1 MLTWINENAKW
12 VIVIFAVGIIVGL
25 LAMDRVP
32 DQGLPQQYPVGKVN
46 GETISFEEFDANLK
60 NAINNDPSGAQMG
73 DEGYAEIRSNVFN
86 MFVQQMLLNEEF
98 KAAGLNASVAEMKE
112 ELRSRPEVVRNIVGQ
127 EAQERLYMLQ
137 ATAVSQEDAMQ
148 RVQGYISTLPQF
160 LMDTTFDQSAYEQWL
175 NTPAAYEWQGMI
187 NYERELKTKIVLLR
201 QLQTFVGAGLYPTSL
216 EARYALENRMTEHS
230 LEVASVAS
238 ADFPVTETIDSI
250 TVAAYFKAF
259 PDSFFVRKDQMKM
272 DYTFI
277 PIQPTASDDVRIKEY
292 AMTLYFQ
299 LTDTSSAAAAPFEEV
314 ARITSEDPGS
324 AANGGLLGDYTA
336 KGVWVP
342 EFEAV
347 AFALDSGAIS
357 EPVRTQF
364 GYHIIQSHGKTTED
378 SVEKVKVSHILLS
391 VTPSLETVDSLE
403 IILEEVRL
411 AVMEKGLSFAEAA
424 QEKNLPVHST
434 GWLTKGEKDQ
444 ISEIGYLKGLSSFA
458 FANPERTDLSSNVSP
473 VMRNDRFV
481 VLANKTDSLFGGTRS
496 LSLYFDEIRASLE
509 RKKSADAA
517 ANYLTSVAARVQ
529 TPGDSVEKVK
539 IDSVQAS
546 FASFVPGVGFS
557 NPTLYRILST
567 QKTGEW
573 GAAVP
578 TDDGAVMVKI
588 ISKQVPDEEV
598 ISKALPSELET
609 LYRFGTSTLFREYMA
624 SLESSA
630 KVENNLDLY
639 YRD

>member
-12 VIVIFAVGIIVGL
+12 VIIIFAVGIIVGL
-25 LAMDRVP
+25 LAMDRTP
-32 DQGLPQQYPVGKVN
+32 DQGMPQQYPIGSVN
-46 GETISFEEFDANLK
+46 GEAVSFEEFDVNLK
-60 NAINNDPSGAQMG
+60 NAINNDPNGTQMD
-73 DEGYAEIRSNVFN
+73 DEGYATIRSNVFN
-86 MFVQQMLLNEEF
+86 MFVQQILLNEEF
-98 KAAGLNASVAEMKE
+98 EAAGLKASVAEMKG
-112 ELRSRPEVVRNIVGQ
+112 ELLNRPEVVRSIVGQ

-137 ATAVSQEDAMQ
+137 STAVSQEDAMQ
-148 RVQGYISTLPQF
+148 RMQGYISTLPQF
-160 LMDTTFDQSAYEQWL
+160 LLDSAFDQSAYEQWL

-187 NYERELKTKIVLLR
+187 NYERELKTKMVPLR
-201 QLQTFVGAGLYPTSL
+201 QLQAFVGAGFYPTSL
-216 EARYALENRMTEHS
+216 EARYALEKRMTEHS

-238 ADFPVTETIDSI
+238 SDFPATEAIDSLK
-250 TVAAYFKAF
+250 VAAYFKAF
-259 PDSFFVRKDQMKM
+259 PDSFFVQQDQMKM

-277 PIQPTASDDVRIKEY
+277 PVQPTASDDVRIKEY

-299 LTDTSSAAAAPFEEV
+299 LTDTSSATTASFEDV
-314 ARITSEDPGS
+314 ARITSEDPAS
-324 AANGGLLGDYTA
+324 AANGGLLGDYTG

-364 GYHIIQSHGKTTED
+364 GYHIIQSHGKTNEGD
-378 SVEKVKVSHILLS
+378 VEKVKVSHILLS

-411 AVMEKGLSFAEAA
+411 AVTEKGKSFAEAV
-424 QEKNLPVHST
+424 QEKNLPVRST
-434 GWLTKGEKDQ
+434 GWLMKGGNDQ
-444 ISEIGYLKGLSSFA
+444 IPEIGYLKGLSSFA
-458 FANPERTDLSSNVSP
+458 FVNPERRDLFSSVSP
-473 VMRNDRFV
+473 VMKNDRFV
-481 VLANKTDSLFGGTRS
+481 VLASKTDSLFAGTRS

-517 ANYLTSVAARVQ
+517 ASYLTSVAARVQ

-539 IDSVQAS
+539 MDSVQAS
-546 FASFVPGVGFS
+546 FASFVPGIGFS
-557 NPTLYRILST
+557 NPTLYRILSS
-567 QKTGEW
+567 QKVGEW

-578 TDDGAVMVKI
+578 TDNGAVMLKI
-588 ISKQVPDEEV
+588 ISKQVPDAEV